1 MEVSQTVQQRIST
14 AIAQFRNQMRTSNQR
29 YISRLVAEANTVP
42 APQRRRKFAQAI
54 QFSGSLPSQYNTPE
68 EVIADPTPAV
78 QWIIE
83 HDGTWPVKPRAE
95 VEDYLRRLTVTINE
109 HFNPDGER
117 DDMEVPEEYRAL
129 LKECDG
135 VWDINFRKK
144 GVAGIHGTNCLNP
157 DGVQC
162 KADLFSLRARLY
174 SAEIGRCAAP
184 RAL

>member
-95 VEDYLRRLTVTINE
+95 V
-109 HFNPDGER
+109 PDGES